1 MKIAVAGI
9 GYVGFTNAI
18 LMAQENEVVA
28 LDPDETKVN
37 IINDGKCP
45 FEDDGIEEFLT
56 ENKLKLTAT
65 VDPEVAYR
73 KADYVIIA
81 TPTDYNSSTNVF
93 DTTSVEK
100 VITDVTSIA
109 PKCIIIIKSTIPIGF
124 VDTQR
129 ANFKTSNIIFSP
141 EFLREGRALND
152 NLYPS
157 RIVVGDRSEN
167 AQNFADLLLSG
178 SKKVDV
184 PVLLTGTREAEAIK
198 LFSNSYLAMRVAY
211 FNEIDNYA
219 HAKQIDSSELIKG
232 VCLDPR
238 IGMHY
243 NNPSFGYG
251 GYCLP
256 KDTKQLLA
264 NFEHVPQDLIG
275 AIINS
280 NDTRKDY
287 LTRVIL
293 EKKPK
298 VVGVYRLLM
307 KAHSD
312 NFREASILG
321 IIERL
326 KKLNVIV
333 IIYEPLWKSRRFQEM
348 DVFSNIKEFKAK
360 SDIILANRLTN
371 EIMDIPNKV
380 FTRDIFGS
388 D

>member
-28 LDPDETKVN
+28 LDPDETKVD

-56 ENKLKLTAT
+56 ENKLKLSAT
-65 VDPEVAYR
+65 VDPVIAYK

-81 TPTDYNSSTNVF
+81 TPTDYNSSTNFF

-157 RIVVGDRSEN
+157 RIVIGDRSEK
-167 AQNFADLLLSG
+167 AKKIADLLLSG

-211 FNEIDNYA
+211 FNEIDNFA

-287 LTRVIL
+287 LTKVIL

-371 EIMDIPNKV
+371 EIMDTPSKI

>member
-37 IINDGKCP
+37 IINSGKCP

-65 VDPEVAYR
+65 VDPVVAYR

-157 RIVVGDRSEN
+157 RIVVGDRSEK
-167 AQNFADLLLSG
+167 AKKFAYLLLSG

-211 FNEIDNYA
+211 FNEVDNYA

-371 EIMDIPNKV
+371 EIMDTPSKV

>member
-37 IINDGKCP
+37 IINSGKCP

-65 VDPEVAYR
+65 VDPVVAYK

-81 TPTDYNSSTNVF
+81 TPTDYNPSTNVF
-93 DTTSVEK
+93 DTTSVER
-100 VITDVTSIA
+100 VIKDVTSIS
-109 PKCIIIIKSTIPIGF
+109 PKCVIIIKSTIPIGF

-157 RIVVGDRSEN
+157 RIVVGDNSKKG
-167 AQNFADLLLSG
+167 QNFANLLLSG

-211 FNEIDNYA
+211 FNEIDTVSYT
-219 HAKQIDSSELIKG
+219 HLT
-232 VCLDPR
+232 
-238 IGMHY
+238 
-243 NNPSFGYG
+243 
-251 GYCLP
+251 LP
-256 KDTKQLLA
+256 TILL
-264 NFEHVPQDLIG
+264 V
-275 AIINS
+275 
-280 NDTRKDY
+280 
-287 LTRVIL
+287 
-293 EKKPK
+293 
-298 VVGVYRLLM
+298 
-307 KAHSD
+307 
-312 NFREASILG
+312 
-321 IIERL
+321 
-326 KKLNVIV
+326 
-333 IIYEPLWKSRRFQEM
+333 
-348 DVFSNIKEFKAK
+348 
-360 SDIILANRLTN
+360 
-371 EIMDIPNKV
+371 
-380 FTRDIFGS
+380 
-388 D
+388 

>member
-37 IINDGKCP
+37 IINGGKCP
-45 FEDDGIEEFLT
+45 FEDDGIEEFLA

-65 VDPEVAYR
+65 VDPVVAYK

-157 RIVVGDRSEN
+157 RIVVGDRSEKAKKIAN
-167 AQNFADLLLSG
+167 LLLSG

-184 PVLLTGTREAEAIK
+184 PILLTGTREAEAIK

-287 LTRVIL
+287 LTKVIL

-307 KAHSD
+307 KAQSD

-333 IIYEPLWKSRRFQEM
+333 IIYEPLWKSQRFQEM

-360 SDIILANRLTN
+360 SDIILANRPTN
-371 EIMDIPNKV
+371 EIMDTPSKV
-380 FTRDIFGS
+380 FTRDLFGS

>member
-56 ENKLKLTAT
+56 ENKLKLSAT
-65 VDPEVAYR
+65 VNPVVAYK
-73 KADYVIIA
+73 KADYVIVA

-141 EFLREGRALND
+141 EFLREGRALKD

-167 AQNFADLLLSG
+167 AKKFANLLLSG

-211 FNEIDNYA
+211 FNEIDNFA
-219 HAKQIDSSELIKG
+219 HAEQIDSSELIKG

-287 LTRVIL
+287 LTKVIL

-326 KKLNVIV
+326 KKLNVLV

-371 EIMDIPNKV
+371 EIMDTPSKI

-388 D
+388 N

>member
-28 LDPDETKVN
+28 LDEDETKVN
-37 IINDGKCP
+37 TINCGKCP
-45 FEDDGIEEFLT
+45 FEDDGVEEFLK

-65 VDPEVAYR
+65 VDPVVAYK

-157 RIVVGDRSEN
+157 RIVLGDRSEK
-167 AQNFADLLLSG
+167 AKKFANLLLSE

-264 NFEHVPQDLIG
+264 NFENVPQDLIG

-371 EIMDIPNKV
+371 EIMDTPSKV

>member
-18 LMAQENEVVA
+18 LMARENEVVA

-37 IINDGKCP
+37 IINNGKCP
-45 FEDDGIEEFLT
+45 FEDDGIEEFLS
-56 ENKLKLTAT
+56 ENKLKLSAT
-65 VDPEVAYR
+65 VDPVVAYK

-157 RIVVGDRSEN
+157 RIVVGDRSEKAKKIAN
-167 AQNFADLLLSG
+167 LLLSG

-211 FNEIDNYA
+211 FNEIDNFA

-287 LTRVIL
+287 LTKVIL

-333 IIYEPLWKSRRFQEM
+333 IIYEPLLKSRRFQEM
-348 DVFSNIKEFKAK
+348 DVFSNIKDFKAK

-371 EIMDIPNKV
+371 EIMDTPSKI

>member
-45 FEDDGIEEFLT
+45 FEDDGIEEFLK
-56 ENKLKLTAT
+56 ENKLNLFAT
-65 VDPEVAYR
+65 VDPMVAYK

-81 TPTDYNSSTNVF
+81 TPTDYNSFTNVF
-93 DTTSVEK
+93 DTRSVEK
-100 VITDVTSIA
+100 VITDVMSIA

-157 RIVVGDRSEN
+157 RIVVGDRSEK
-167 AQNFADLLLSG
+167 AKKFANLLLSG

-211 FNEIDNYA
+211 FNEIDNFA

-264 NFEHVPQDLIG
+264 NFDHVPQDLIG

-287 LTRVIL
+287 LTKIIL

-326 KKLNVIV
+326 KKLDVIV

-348 DVFSNIKEFKAK
+348 DVLSNIKEFKAK

-371 EIMDIPNKV
+371 EIMDTPSKI

>member
-37 IINDGKCP
+37 TINDGKCP

-56 ENKLKLTAT
+56 ENKLKLSAT
-65 VDPEVAYR
+65 VDPIVAY
-73 KADYVIIA
+73 KNADYVIIA

-157 RIVVGDRSEN
+157 RIVIGDRSEK
-167 AQNFADLLLSG
+167 AKKIAGLLLSG

-211 FNEIDNYA
+211 FNEIDNFA

-287 LTRVIL
+287 LTKVIL

-333 IIYEPLWKSRRFQEM
+333 IIYEPLWKSRRFQEK

-371 EIMDIPNKV
+371 EIMDTPSKV

>member
-56 ENKLKLTAT
+56 ENKLKLSAT
-65 VDPEVAYR
+65 VDPVLAYK

-129 ANFKTSNIIFSP
+129 AHFKTSNIIFSP

-157 RIVVGDRSEN
+157 RIVVGDRSEK
-167 AQNFADLLLSG
+167 AKKFANLLLSG

-211 FNEIDNYA
+211 FNEIDNFA

-287 LTRVIL
+287 LTKVIL

-371 EIMDIPNKV
+371 EIMDTPSKI

>member
-45 FEDDGIEEFLT
+45 FKDDGIEEFLT
-56 ENKLKLTAT
+56 ENKLKLSAT
-65 VDPEVAYR
+65 VDPLVAYK

-157 RIVVGDRSEN
+157 RIVVGDRSEK
-167 AQNFADLLLSG
+167 AKKFANLLLSG

-211 FNEIDNYA
+211 FNEIDNFA

-287 LTRVIL
+287 LTKVIL

-348 DVFSNIKEFKAK
+348 DVFLNIKEFKAK

-371 EIMDIPNKV
+371 EIMDTPSKI

>member
-37 IINDGKCP
+37 IINGGKCP
-45 FEDDGIEEFLT
+45 FEDDGIEEFLA

-65 VDPEVAYR
+65 VDPVVAYK

-157 RIVVGDRSEN
+157 RIVVGDRSEK
-167 AQNFADLLLSG
+167 AKKFANLLLSG

-287 LTRVIL
+287 LTKVIL

-307 KAHSD
+307 KAQSD

-333 IIYEPLWKSRRFQEM
+333 IIYEPLWKSHRFQEM

-360 SDIILANRLTN
+360 SDIILANRPTN
-371 EIMDIPNKV
+371 EIMDTPSKV
-380 FTRDIFGS
+380 FTRDLFGS

>member
-65 VDPEVAYR
+65 VDPIVAY
-73 KADYVIIA
+73 KNADYVIIA

-157 RIVVGDRSEN
+157 RIVVGDRSEKAKKIAN
-167 AQNFADLLLSG
+167 LLLSG

-211 FNEIDNYA
+211 FNEIDNFA

-287 LTRVIL
+287 LTKVIL

-371 EIMDIPNKV
+371 EIMDTPSKV

>member
-1 MKIAVAGI
+1 
-9 GYVGFTNAI
+9 
-18 LMAQENEVVA
+18 MAQENEVVA

-37 IINDGKCP
+37 IINGGKCP
-45 FEDDGIEEFLT
+45 FEDDGIEEFLA

-65 VDPEVAYR
+65 VDPVVAYK

-157 RIVVGDRSEN
+157 RIVVGDRSEK
-167 AQNFADLLLSG
+167 AKKFANLLLSG

-287 LTRVIL
+287 LTKVIL

-307 KAHSD
+307 KAQSD

-333 IIYEPLWKSRRFQEM
+333 IIYEPLWKSQRFQEM

-360 SDIILANRLTN
+360 SDIILANRPTN
-371 EIMDIPNKV
+371 EIMDTPSKV

>member
-28 LDPDETKVN
+28 LDPDETKVD

-56 ENKLKLTAT
+56 ENKLKLSAT
-65 VDPEVAYR
+65 VDPIVAY
-73 KADYVIIA
+73 KNADYVIIA

-157 RIVVGDRSEN
+157 RIVIGDRSEK
-167 AQNFADLLLSG
+167 AKKFANLLLSG

-184 PVLLTGTREAEAIK
+184 PVLFTGTREAEAIK

-211 FNEIDNYA
+211 FNEIDNFA

-371 EIMDIPNKV
+371 EIMDTPSKI

>member
-1 MKIAVAGI
+1 MAGI

-28 LDPDETKVN
+28 LDQDETKVDT
-37 IINDGKCP
+37 INCGKSP
-45 FEDDGIEEFLT
+45 FEDDGIEEFLK

-65 VDPEVAYR
+65 VDPLVAYR
-73 KADYVIIA
+73 KADYAIIA
-81 TPTDYNSSTNVF
+81 TPTDYNPSTNVF
-93 DTTSVEK
+93 DTTSVEQ
-100 VITDVTSIA
+100 VINDVTSIA
-109 PKCIIIIKSTIPIGF
+109 PKCVIIIRSTIPIGF

-129 ANFKTSNIIFSP
+129 AKFKTSNIIFSP

-157 RIVVGDRSEN
+157 RIVIGDRSEK
-167 AQNFADLLLSG
+167 AKKIADLLLSG

-211 FNEIDNYA
+211 FNEIDNFA

-287 LTRVIL
+287 LTKVIL

-333 IIYEPLWKSRRFQEM
+333 IIYEPLWKSHRFQEM

-371 EIMDIPNKV
+371 EIMDTPSKI

>member
-37 IINDGKCP
+37 TINCGKCP

-81 TPTDYNSSTNVF
+81 TPTDYNSSTNAF
-93 DTTSVEK
+93 DTSSVER
-100 VITDVTSIA
+100 VIKDVTSIA
-109 PKCIIIIKSTIPIGF
+109 PECIIIIKSTIPIGF

-129 ANFKTSNIIFSP
+129 ATFKTSNIIFSP

-157 RIVVGDRSEN
+157 RIVVGDRSEK
-167 AQNFADLLLSG
+167 AKKIADLLLSG

-211 FNEIDNYA
+211 FNEIDNFA

-287 LTRVIL
+287 LTKVIL

-371 EIMDIPNKV
+371 EIIDTPSKI

>member
-45 FEDDGIEEFLT
+45 FEDDGIEEFLI
-56 ENKLKLTAT
+56 ENKLKLSAT
-65 VDPEVAYR
+65 VDPVVAYK

-93 DTTSVEK
+93 DTTSVER
-100 VITDVTSIA
+100 VIADVTSIA

-157 RIVVGDRSEN
+157 RIVVGDRSKK
-167 AQNFADLLLSG
+167 AKKIADLLLSG

-211 FNEIDNYA
+211 FNEIDNFA

-287 LTRVIL
+287 LTKVIL

-333 IIYEPLWKSRRFQEM
+333 IIYEPLLKSRRFQEM
-348 DVFSNIKEFKAK
+348 DVFSNIKDFKAK

-371 EIMDIPNKV
+371 EIMDTPSKI

>member
-37 IINDGKCP
+37 IINGGKCP
-45 FEDDGIEEFLT
+45 FEDDGIEEFLA

-65 VDPEVAYR
+65 VDPVVAYK
-73 KADYVIIA
+73 KADYVFIA

-157 RIVVGDRSEN
+157 RIVVGDRSEKAKKIAN
-167 AQNFADLLLSG
+167 LLLSG

-287 LTRVIL
+287 LTKVIL
-293 EKKPK
+293 EQKPN

-307 KAHSD
+307 KAQSD

-326 KKLNVIV
+326 KKLNVTVIV
-333 IIYEPLWKSRRFQEM
+333 YEPLWKSRKFQEM

-360 SDIILANRLTN
+360 SDIILANRPTN
-371 EIMDIPNKV
+371 EIMDTPSKV
-380 FTRDIFGS
+380 FTRDLFGS

>member
-1 MKIAVAGI
+1 LKIAVAGI

-56 ENKLKLTAT
+56 ENKLKLSAT
-65 VDPEVAYR
+65 VDPVLAYK

-93 DTTSVEK
+93 DTTSVER

-157 RIVVGDRSEN
+157 RIVVGDRSEK
-167 AQNFADLLLSG
+167 AKKFANLLLSG

-211 FNEIDNYA
+211 FNEIDNFA

-287 LTRVIL
+287 LTKVIL

-371 EIMDIPNKV
+371 EIMDTPSKI

>member
-28 LDPDETKVN
+28 LDQDETKVDT
-37 IINDGKCP
+37 INCGKCP

-56 ENKLKLTAT
+56 ENKLKLSAT
-65 VDPEVAYR
+65 VDPIIAY
-73 KADYVIIA
+73 KNADYVIIA
-81 TPTDYNSSTNVF
+81 TPTDYNPSTNVF

-100 VITDVTSIA
+100 VITDVISIA
-109 PKCIIIIKSTIPIGF
+109 AKCIIIIKSTIPIGF

-141 EFLREGRALND
+141 EFLREGQALND

-157 RIVVGDRSEN
+157 RIVIGDRSEK
-167 AQNFADLLLSG
+167 AQNFANLLLSG

-287 LTRVIL
+287 LTKVIL

-307 KAHSD
+307 KAQSD

-348 DVFSNIKEFKAK
+348 DVLLNIKEFKAK

-371 EIMDIPNKV
+371 EIMDTPSKV
-380 FTRDIFGS
+380 FTRDIFGA

>member
-28 LDPDETKVN
+28 LDEDETKVN
-37 IINDGKCP
+37 TINCGKCP

-56 ENKLKLTAT
+56 ENKLELSAT
-65 VDPEVAYR
+65 VDPVVAYK
-73 KADYVIIA
+73 KADYVIVA

-157 RIVVGDRSEN
+157 RIVVGDRSEK
-167 AQNFADLLLSG
+167 AKKFANLLLSG

-333 IIYEPLWKSRRFQEM
+333 IIYEPLWESRKFQEM
-348 DVFSNIKEFKAK
+348 DVFSNIKEFKTK

-371 EIMDIPNKV
+371 EIMDTLSKV